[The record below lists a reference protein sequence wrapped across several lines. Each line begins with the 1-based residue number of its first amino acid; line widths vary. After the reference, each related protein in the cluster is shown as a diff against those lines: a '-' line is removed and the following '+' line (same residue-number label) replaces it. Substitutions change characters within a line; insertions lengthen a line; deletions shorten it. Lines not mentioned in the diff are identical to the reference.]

1 MYFVRD
7 NNLGLR
13 FLYYTITNQKYTKN
27 YNNTTKLKQNEYI
40 QEARSK
46 AKPNHLE
53 VDLQTPDIA
62 YSVKP

>member
-13 FLYYTITNQKYTKN
+13 FLYYTITNQKYNKN

-53 VDLQTPDIA
+53 VDLQTLDKV
-62 YSVKP
+62 YSVNP